1 MRRGPSF
8 RRALRTSLRAA
19 LVGVLAG
26 ATIACATDAP
36 TEPPT
41 TAPSPEPT
49 AIVTRYALNA
59 AVWYAGLKV
68 TFASATATLDSRGGS
83 VEVDTQFENP
93 GPFSAALAAPIE
105 LTAGGD
111 AYELERGTEL
121 PEVPSGG
128 TTGVTLAF
136 DVLGRSSVDD
146 AVLRI
151 GAPDNHQAL
160 IPLRPG
166 TVQLITLEPVT
177 VAATGTGVAG
187 ELTVAL
193 QGGVLRWDLPDWS
206 AELPLTSEVLTLTY
220 DVTYTGKF
228 SGGFPFTGANI
239 ALQLPDGTI
248 VEARKDG
255 RSQTNQAVAPA
266 ATILGA
272 TRFEIPA
279 GTRGAFGLLVRNDQA
294 SATIAFSIDG

>member
-1 MRRGPSF
+1 
-8 RRALRTSLRAA
+8 
-19 LVGVLAG
+19 
-26 ATIACATDAP
+26 
-36 TEPPT
+36 
-41 TAPSPEPT
+41 
-49 AIVTRYALNA
+49 VTRYPLNA
-59 AVWYAGLKV
+59 AIWYAGLKV
-68 TFASATATLDSRGGS
+68 TFASATATLDARGGS

-93 GPFSAALAAPIE
+93 GAFSTALVAPIE

-111 AYELERGTEL
+111 AYELQRGTEL
-121 PEVPSGG
+121 PEVPAGG
-128 TTGVTLAF
+128 MTELTLTF

-166 TVQLITLEPVT
+166 TAEVVTLEPVT

-193 QGGVLRWDLPDWS
+193 RGGVLRWDLPDWS
-206 AELPLTSEVLTLTY
+206 AELPLASEALTLTY
-220 DVTYTGKF
+220 DVTYTGTF

-239 ALQLPDGTI
+239 ALQLPDGAI
-248 VEARKDG
+248 VEPRKDG
-255 RSQTNQAVAPA
+255 RSQTNQAVGPG

-279 GTRGAFGLLVRNDQA
+279 GTRGAFALVVRNDKA